1 MSIKSPLS
9 RQFGSRFDEVFDVV
23 KSNPVYDKV
32 SRIPTLDLDFAKSKS
47 LYDGRSTKN
56 LIDFVRNTA
65 PNSSTYVDAAGLIK
79 RSVTNLLL
87 RSEEFETTWSRTTVT
102 FFGSGSLVNTEAAPN
117 GTLTADLVAVA
128 DGSNSGTGFISQD
141 ITKAATAATYT
152 ATVFAKAQN
161 WNAVTLQ
168 VNDAATNNN
177 RATVTFSLTTGQIT
191 TAAAAVGTF
200 SAASAAAATSF
211 GNGWFRASL
220 TFTSS
225 TETGLRIRIYP
236 NNSTTVTS
244 NGSNGVYLWGAQ
256 LEEASTAGEYVK
268 TTATKSSAPR
278 FDHNPTTG
286 ESLGLLVEE
295 SRQNLLLYSACD
307 SNWPTGGFGTPTYN
321 LGLSALGVFS
331 GVQVASQGQNWHS
344 IVRTG
349 ISLTASTV
357 YAFTLFYRAGTS
369 GRVRLTFRNNT
380 ATTETLVNGVAGNL
394 SVSAAFAGAATIL
407 SQYLCSDGLTYVVTG
422 TFTPNGTSADHWY
435 RIGPDSTTSG
445 ETVIALGGQLEVG
458 SFPTSYI
465 PTEGVAVTR
474 AADVAS
480 ISGSNFSSWHR
491 QDEGTV
497 FADAVGVN
505 NISGATRR
513 YLEISDGTTSER
525 TFLGYSS
532 ASNGRFFITD
542 NGTTQADINVT
553 STFSPKMAAGY
564 VANGIQM
571 AANGVLGTEDTSAN
585 LPTVD
590 RLILGSQD
598 SSTANTF
605 LNGTIHRLTYWD
617 TRLPNE
623 KLKSVTA

>member
-9 RQFGSRFDEVFDVV
+9 RQFGSRFDSVFDVV

-102 FFGSGSLVNTEAAPN
+102 FFGSGSLVNTESAPN

-141 ITKAATAATYT
+141 ITKAATATTYT
-152 ATVFAKAQN
+152 VTVFAKAQN

-177 RATVTFSLTTGQIT
+177 RTTVTFSLTTGQIT
-191 TAAAAVGTF
+191 TAAAAIGTF

-295 SRQNLLLYSACD
+295 QRTNIKTYSESLEYDLSWSRIY
-307 SNWPTGGFGTPTYN
+307 
-321 LGLSALGVFS
+321 
-331 GVQVASQGQNWHS
+331 
-344 IVRTG
+344 
-349 ISLTASTV
+349 IS
-357 YAFTLFYRAGTS
+357 
-369 GRVRLTFRNNT
+369 
-380 ATTETLVNGVAGNL
+380 VNEII
-394 SVSAAFAGAATIL
+394 SP
-407 SQYLCSDGLTYVVTG
+407 DGLQTADGIVPDDVDGPHYLDKV
-422 TFTPNGTSADHWY
+422 FT
-435 RIGPDSTTSG
+435 
-445 ETVIALGGQLEVG
+445 
-458 SFPTSYI
+458 
-465 PTEGVAVTR
+465 
-474 AADVAS
+474 S
-480 ISGSNFSSWHR
+480 ISGITASQNICSSIFVKK
-491 QDEGTV
+491 G
-497 FADAVGVN
+497 VGRDVWLQ
-505 NISGATRR
+505 IYEESGNA
-513 YLEISDGTTSER
+513 YH
-525 TFLGYSS
+525 
-532 ASNGRFFITD
+532 
-542 NGTTQADINVT
+542 
-553 STFSPKMAAGY
+553 
-564 VANGIQM
+564 
-571 AANGVLGTEDTSAN
+571 GVQFN
-585 LPTVD
+585 
-590 RLILGSQD
+590 
-598 SSTANTF
+598 
-605 LNGTIHRLTYWD
+605 Y
-617 TRLPNE
+617 
-623 KLKSVTA
+623 